1 MNFELEI
8 PIETLEVSRICE
20 IIVEFVTRDGTDL
33 TDTIEK
39 VRQVVKL
46 LQSGE
51 AIIVRDEEG
60 RNVNIILKNEYQI
73 RKARYEALWR

>member
-1 MNFELEI
+1 VNFELEI